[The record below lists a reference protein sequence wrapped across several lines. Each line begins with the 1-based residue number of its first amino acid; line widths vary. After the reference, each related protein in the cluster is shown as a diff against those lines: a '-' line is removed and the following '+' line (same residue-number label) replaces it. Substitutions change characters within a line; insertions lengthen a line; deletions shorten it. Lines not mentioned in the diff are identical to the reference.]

1 MDAADVAPA
10 TENGRGRNG
19 DVAVSRSTRRLQ
31 VALAEIGFPLRI
43 DGVYG
48 PMTRTAVTDFQRAFA
63 FWNLRIDGKAG
74 LGTKAAIAYSRARGG
89 KCSAHFRF
97 RDFRSK
103 GNGWIKVNR
112 QLVRGL
118 ERYRRE
124 AGPVSIVSGYRD
136 PLHNRSIGGASQSQH
151 MYGNAADIPPRLSLE
166 RVRRMRVFTGIGIQ
180 PNGLVSHVDVRPGS
194 TSNPTVWRY

>member
-1 MDAADVAPA
+1 MSPA
-10 TENGRGRNG
+10 
-19 DVAVSRSTRRLQ
+19 TRRLQ
-31 VALAEIGFPLRI
+31 YGLAQLGWPLRI

-48 PMTRTAVTDFQRAFA
+48 PVTRTAVINFQQGFS

-74 LGTKAAIAYSRARGG
+74 LRTKAAIAYSRARGA

-124 AGPVSIVSGYRD
+124 AGVVYIVSGYRD
-136 PLHNRSIGGASQSQH
+136 PLHNRAIGGASQSQH
-151 MYGNAADIPPRLSLE
+151 MYGNAADIPPRLSLD
-166 RVRRMRVFTGIGIQ
+166 RVRRMGVFTGIGIQ
-180 PNGLVSHVDVRPGS
+180 PSGLVSHVDVRPGS